1 MTRRILRATGVGLLG
16 GFMVGLVVWSMQVRR
31 ARHDLFSGSPWR
43 RRAALG
49 FIRGER
55 TAGTVRV
62 LREYLSWEQHP
73 GLRRRGAAILRRTEE
88 ALEER
93 TP

>member
-1 MTRRILRATGVGLLG
+1 MSRRLRAAGAGLLG

-49 FIRGER
+49 FLRGRR
-55 TAGTVRV
+55 TVGTVRA
-62 LREYLSWEQHP
+62 LREYLAWEQDP
-73 GLRRRGAAILRRTEE
+73 GLRRRGAAILRRMEE
-88 ALEER
+88 AL
-93 TP
+93 